1 MNKTNLILGIKSAK
15 GGKQELLM
23 LKDFPELRL
32 SVVKVSKMVLI
43 KRHMKPN
50 QHN

>member
-1 MNKTNLILGIKSAK
+1 MNQKNLILGVKSEK

-23 LKDFPELRL
+23 LKDFPELGL
-32 SVVKVSKMVLI
+32 SVVKMSKTVLI
-43 KRHMKPN
+43 KKHIKPN